1 MSTVLEPVRR
11 QASALALSVCLV
23 ASASAATVAVTAET
37 ASAQQ
42 QVAAS
47 RLEAHLKP
55 SGDPNGS
62 GEAKFRISKAKR
74 RVCADV
80 EWHRIATPNAA
91 HIHRRSDGGVV
102 VDLTGSVTGGSHC
115 ATGVSRK
122 LIGKILTHPGRYYF
136 NVHNTPY
143 PSGAIQ
149 GRLRH

>member
-1 MSTVLEPVRR
+1 MSTDLKPVRR
-11 QASALALSVCLV
+11 QASALALTVCLV
-23 ASASAATVAVTAET
+23 ASASLATVAATAET

-42 QVAAS
+42 AAAV

-80 EWHRIATPNAA
+80 EWRRIATPNAA

-122 LIGKILTHPGRYYF
+122 LIGRILTHPGRYYF
-136 NVHNTPY
+136 NVHNEPY

-149 GRLRH
+149 GRLRR